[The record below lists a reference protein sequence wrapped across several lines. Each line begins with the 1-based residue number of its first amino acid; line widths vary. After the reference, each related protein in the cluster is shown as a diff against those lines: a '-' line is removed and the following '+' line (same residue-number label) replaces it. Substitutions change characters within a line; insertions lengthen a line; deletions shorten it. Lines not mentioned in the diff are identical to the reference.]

1 MSRLIVPMLYGDR
14 QFGLFDGKEASLCSA
29 PKIAPNYCYGKYA
42 ERYQYVTQVFAKSHG
57 RLKARFNRRA
67 PTGDNRQAP
76 SANRRPGIR
85 IANQKTQDFFAC
97 ETLLRNG
104 LVLQQGCAC

>member
-1 MSRLIVPMLYGDR
+1 MSHLIAPMLLGNR
-14 QFGLFDGKEASLCSA
+14 QFGSFSGQEVSLCGA
-29 PKIAPNYCYGKYA
+29 LKIAPNYCYGKYA
-42 ERYQYVTQVFAKSHG
+42 EQYQYVTEVFAKSRG